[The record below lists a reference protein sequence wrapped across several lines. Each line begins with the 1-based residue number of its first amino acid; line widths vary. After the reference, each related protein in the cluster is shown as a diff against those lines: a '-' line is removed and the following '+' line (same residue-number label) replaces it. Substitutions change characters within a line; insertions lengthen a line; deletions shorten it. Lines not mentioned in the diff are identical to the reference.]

1 VTEALQDHH
10 HAYADGRET
19 MPTFCPRGGGESAK
33 FVEAAIRAVR
43 IVEVAV
49 VDIVPGVTRPRRQ
62 ALSDGVY
69 ETVKALI
76 MDHRIAPGER
86 LNIDA
91 LARDLDV
98 SPTPVREA
106 MARLESDGLVTKRA
120 LAGYSVAP
128 LLNYDALD
136 QLFELRL
143 LLEPHCAGLAASQ
156 AAPEAVTNLAALV
169 EVFPKV
175 GPDEDYQT
183 YRAVAQADTAFHDLI
198 IRASGRDMIGDT
210 LTRLHA
216 HMHMYRLWYRS
227 GVAHS
232 THAEHARIVR
242 AIRRGDAEA
251 ASAAMTAHLE
261 RSWKRVSRA
270 GG

>member
-1 VTEALQDHH
+1 MVKTV
-10 HAYADGRET
+10 G
-19 MPTFCPRGGGESAK
+19 
-33 FVEAAIRAVR
+33 AV
-43 IVEVAV
+43 A
-49 VDIVPGVTRPRRQ
+49 RPRRI

-76 MDHRIAPGER
+76 MDQQIAPGER

-91 LARDLDV
+91 FARDLDV

-128 LLNYDALD
+128 LLDDGALD

-156 AAPEAVTNLAALV
+156 APPEVVMNLAALV
-169 EVFPKV
+169 DVFPKA
-175 GPDEDYQT
+175 GTGEDYRT
-183 YRAVAQADTAFHDLI
+183 YRAMAQADAAFHDLV
-198 IRASGRDMIGDT
+198 IRTSGRFMIGDT
-210 LTRLHA
+210 LTRLHS
-216 HMHMYRLWYRS
+216 HLHIHRLWYRS

-242 AIRRGDAEA
+242 AIRRGDAVA
-251 ASAAMTAHLE
+251 ASTAMMVHLQQ
-261 RSWKRVSRA
+261 SWKRVSRETD
-270 GG
+270 

>member
-1 VTEALQDHH
+1 
-10 HAYADGRET
+10 
-19 MPTFCPRGGGESAK
+19 M
-33 FVEAAIRAVR
+33 
-43 IVEVAV
+43 
-49 VDIVPGVTRPRRQ
+49 VDIGPGVARPRRQ
-62 ALSDGVY
+62 ALSDSVY
-69 ETVKALI
+69 ETVKTLI
-76 MDHRIAPGER
+76 MDHQIAPAER

-106 MARLESDGLVTKRA
+106 MARLEADGLVTKRA

-128 LLNYDALD
+128 LMNDDALD

-156 AAPEAVTNLAALV
+156 AAPEAVTNLASLLK
-169 EVFPKV
+169 EFPKA
-175 GPDEDYQT
+175 GPGEDYQA
-183 YRAVAQADTAFHDLI
+183 YRAMAQADTVFHDLV
-198 IRASGRDMIGDT
+198 IRASGRDMIADT
-210 LTRLHA
+210 LTRLHY

-227 GVAHS
+227 GPAHS

-261 RSWKRVSRA
+261 RSWKRLSRA